1 MSTDGNGASGVSGTG
16 PARGYKL
23 KTFLVYFFLCAMN
36 MLIDVSVSLFV
47 SEYEYI
53 VDRSLMH
60 VYVMFY
66 ILNFWI
72 KIYRKLT
79 RFPTIQKL
87 DRSFSVVG
95 FAASLKPH
103 PPFDGS
109 NFKRWRARAIL
120 WFTAMECFHVA
131 QGKPAEPLSDEDER
145 KFNAADNL
153 FRGALVNILADN
165 IVDVYMHLP
174 TGIEMW
180 NALEAKFGVSDAGS
194 ELYVMEQFYDY
205 KMVDDRS
212 VVEQAHEIQ
221 ALAKE
226 LENNKCE
233 LPDKFV
239 AGGIIAK
246 LPPSWSDFA
255 TSLKHKRQ
263 EFSVTDLIGTLG
275 VEEKARAK
283 DTRGKK
289 VAAEGG
295 SSANLV
301 QKKNPQAFHNKKKN
315 KPFVK
320 PKANTEFKKKGKGKG
335 SCFVCGNSGHWA
347 KDCPDR
353 KDKQKKSA
361 NMVISD
367 AGGTSGYGN
376 YLPTVLSVCQSP
388 EWWIDTGANIHVC
401 ADISLF
407 SSYQVGRG
415 CSLLMGNGSHA
426 AVHGVGTVDLKFTS
440 GKTVQLKNV
449 QHVPS
454 IKKNLV
460 SGSLLCRD
468 GFRLAFESNKC
479 VVSKYGTF
487 VGKGYENGGL
497 FRFSLMDSCNK
508 VVNHVCNDDDESN
521 IWHSRL
527 CHVNFGCMTRLAN
540 MSLIPKFTLVK
551 GSKCHACVQ
560 SKQPRKPH
568 KAAKEARNL
577 APLEL
582 IHSDLC
588 EMNGVLTKGGKKYFM
603 TLIDDCT
610 RFCYVYLLK
619 TKDEAFNYFKIY
631 KAEVENQLER
641 KIKRVRSDRGGEYF
655 SNEFTL
661 FCEEYGII
669 HERTPPY
676 SPESNGVAERKNRT
690 LTDLVNAM
698 LDTAGLS
705 KEWWGE
711 AILTACHV
719 LNRVPT
725 KNKEVTPFE
734 EWEKKKLTLSYLR
747 TWGCLAKVNVPI
759 IKKRKLG
766 PKTVDCVFLGYAMH
780 SVGYRF
786 LIIKSGVPDMRVGI
800 IIESRDAT
808 FFENEFPMNSV
819 VPSSSSQEPII
830 SLDSFLPI
838 EHVEQTPVENP
849 EEDNN
854 EVTRKSK
861 RQRTAKSFGDDFIVY
876 LVDDTPRTIEEAY
889 SSPDADYW
897 KEAVRSEMD
906 SIMSNGTWEVVDRPY
921 GCKPVGCKWVFKK
934 KLRPDGTIEKYK
946 ARLVAKGYTQ
956 KEGEDFFDTY
966 SPVARL
972 TTIRVLLAL
981 AASHG
986 LLVHQMDVKTAFLN
1000 GELEEEIY
1008 MDQPDGFVVE
1018 GQEGKVCKL
1027 LKSLYG
1033 LKQAPKQWHEK
1044 FDRTLTSAGFVV
1056 NEADRCVYY
1065 RYGGGEGVILCLY
1078 VDDILIFGTN
1088 LNMIEEVKD
1097 FLSKSFE
1104 MKDLG
1109 VADVILN
1116 IKLLR
1121 GGDGGVTLVQSHYVE
1136 KVLSRFGYSDCKP
1149 ASTPY
1154 DPSVLLRKN
1163 RRITRDQLRYSQI
1176 IGSLMYLASATRPD
1190 ISFAVSKLSRF
1201 VSNPGD
1207 DHWRA
1212 LERVMRYLKATVSYG
1227 IHYAGYPK
1235 VLEGYSDS
1243 NWISDADE
1251 IKATSGYV
1259 FTFGGGAVSWKSC
1272 KQTILT
1278 RSTMEAELTALD
1290 TATVEAEWLRELLMD
1305 LPVVEKPIPAILM
1318 NCDNQ
1323 TVIIKVN
1330 SSKDNMKSSRHVK
1343 RRLKSVRKL
1352 KNSGVIAL
1360 DYVQT
1365 ASNLADQFT
1374 KGLSRNVIDSAS
1386 SEMGLRPT

>member
-1 MSTDGNGASGVSGTG
+1 MGDQVFGGVPPARLLIAMSGVAAAAIGGGGAPPPTGAGAPGGGAVNDYNNGGNSASPSSGG
-16 PARGYKL
+16 PFSGYNL
-23 KTFLVYFFLCAMN
+23 LLLLLLALLLFPLLALYCVRYVLVPVLHDAFSMLSHYWYVPDSDIHDALSMLLVMLRSPYTAYAM
-36 MLIDVSVSLFV
+36 IIVSIS
-47 SEYEYI
+47 
-53 VDRSLMH
+53 
-60 VYVMFY
+60 
-66 ILNFWI
+66 WI
-72 KIYRKLT
+72 KICRIMT
-79 RFPTIQKL
+79 IFPTIQKP

-95 FAASLKPH
+95 FAAALKPH
-103 PPFDGS
+103 AFDGS
-109 NFKRWRARAIL
+109 NYKRWKARALL
-120 WFTAMECFHVA
+120 WLTAMQCFYVSR
-131 QGKPAEPLSDEDER
+131 GKRSEPPLSPEEEA
-145 KFNAADNL
+145 KFEASDCL
-153 FRGALVNILADN
+153 FRGALISVLADN
-165 IVDVYMHLP
+165 IVDVP
-174 TGIEMW
+174 SSE
-180 NALEAKFGVSDAGS
+180 SDAGS

-221 ALAKE
+221 MLAKE
-226 LENNKCE
+226 LENNNCE

-263 EFSVTDLIGTLG
+263 EFSVPDLIGSLG

-283 DTRGKK
+283 DIRGKK
-289 VAAEGG
+289 VEGG
-295 SSANLV
+295 SSANMV
-301 QKKNPQAFHNKKKN
+301 QKKNPHASHNNKKV
-315 KPFVK
+315 KPDVK
-320 PKANTEFKKKGKGKG
+320 PKAATNFKKKGKGKAKG
-335 SCFVCGNSGHWA
+335 DCFVCGKSGHWA
-347 KDCPDR
+347 KDCLER
-353 KDKQKKSA
+353 KDRKSA
-361 NMVISD
+361 NMIISEG
-367 AGGTSGYGN
+367 GGTSGYGRERF
-376 YLPTVLSVCQSP
+376 LLVDGKRVAC
-388 EWWIDTGANIHVC
+388 
-401 ADISLF
+401 
-407 SSYQVGRG
+407 G
-415 CSLLMGNGSHA
+415 CSW
-426 AVHGVGTVDLKFTS
+426 
-440 GKTVQLKNV
+440 
-449 QHVPS
+449 
-454 IKKNLV
+454 
-460 SGSLLCRD
+460 C
-468 GFRLAFESNKC
+468 C
-479 VVSKYGTF
+479 
-487 VGKGYENGGL
+487 
-497 FRFSLMDSCNK
+497 
-508 VVNHVCNDDDESN
+508 
-521 IWHSRL
+521 
-527 CHVNFGCMTRLAN
+527 
-540 MSLIPKFTLVK
+540 
-551 GSKCHACVQ
+551 SKCHTCVQ

-568 KAAKEARNL
+568 KASEARNL

-582 IHSDLC
+582 VHSDLC

-619 TKDEAFNYFKIY
+619 TKDEALHYFKIY

-641 KIKRVRSDRGGEYF
+641 KIKRLRSDRGGEYF
-655 SNEFTL
+655 SNEFAS
-661 FCEEYGII
+661 FCEEFGII
-669 HERTPPY
+669 HEMTPPY
-676 SPESNGVAERKNRT
+676 SPQSNGVAERKNRT
-690 LTDLVNAM
+690 LTEMVNAM

-711 AILTACHV
+711 AVLTACHV
-719 LNRVPT
+719 LNKIPM
-725 KNKEVTPFE
+725 KHKEVTPFE
-734 EWEKKKLTLSYLR
+734 EWERKKLNLSYLR

-759 IKKRKLG
+759 VKKRKLG
-766 PKTVDCVFLGYAMH
+766 PKTVDCVFLGYAIH

-786 LIIKSGVPDMRVGI
+786 LIVNSGVPDMHAGTI
-800 IIESRDAT
+800 FESRDAT
-808 FFENEFPMNSV
+808 FFENEFSMKYT
-819 VPSSSSQEPII
+819 PSTSSKETVMPHEH
-830 SLDSFLPI
+830 FAPI
-838 EHVEQTPVENP
+838 EHNDETPEENP
-849 EEDNN
+849 EEDNI
-854 EVTRKSK
+854 VDTRKSK
-861 RQRTAKSFGDDFIVY
+861 RQRVAKSFGDDYIVY

-906 SIMSNGTWEVVDRPY
+906 SIMSNGTWEVVERPY

-1008 MDQPDGFVVE
+1008 MDQPDGYVLE
-1018 GQEGKVCKL
+1018 GQEEMVCKL

-1044 FDRTLTSAGFVV
+1044 FDITLTSAGFVV
-1056 NEADRCVYY
+1056 NEADKCVYY

-1078 VDDILIFGTN
+1078 VDDILIFGTS
-1088 LNMIEEVKD
+1088 LNVIEEVKD
-1097 FLSKSFE
+1097 YLSKNFE

-1109 VADVILN
+1109 EADVILN
-1116 IKLLR
+1116 IKLQR
-1121 GGDGGVTLVQSHYVE
+1121 GDEGGITLVQSHYVD

-1149 ASTPY
+1149 APTPY

-1163 RRITRDQLRYSQI
+1163 RRIARDQLRYSQI

-1207 DHWRA
+1207 DHWQA
-1212 LERVMRYLKATVSYG
+1212 LERVMRYLKGTMSYG
-1227 IHYAGYPK
+1227 IHYTGYPK

-1251 IKATSGYV
+1251 IKATSGYA
-1259 FTFGGGAVSWKSC
+1259 FTLGGGAVSWKSC

-1305 LPVVEKPIPAILM
+1305 LPVVEKPVPAILM

-1330 SSKDNMKSSRHVK
+1330 SSKDNMKSSRHIK
-1343 RRLKSVRKL
+1343 RRLKSVRKQ

-1365 ASNLADQFT
+1365 ARNLADQFT
-1374 KGLSRNVIDSAS
+1374 KGLPRNVIDSAS
-1386 SEMGLRPT
+1386 REMGLIPT